1 MEKFIKTASVAFI
14 PRDLI
19 SLYAG
24 RKIWMARDPSAVTQ
38 PENCQNGWKFR
49 YITKLCAK
57 YLQKSKSL
65 MNRVTKKKRRFLAGI
80 DAAVQAEMP
89 LFENILLIQDA
100 R

>member
-1 MEKFIKTASVAFI
+1 
-14 PRDLI
+14 
-19 SLYAG
+19 
-24 RKIWMARDPSAVTQ
+24 
-38 PENCQNGWKFR
+38 
-49 YITKLCAK
+49 
-57 YLQKSKSL
+57 